1 MFIQQRATPR
11 QPVVHLVP
19 AVVFHGERQLAG
31 RIADISEGGARFVLE
46 GDEPLRLPETLAIGA
61 HVTLV
66 VKSDNE
72 ALECEVRNIG
82 DAELGLSFFDRVCR
96 VRRREL
102 IARITN

>member
-11 QPVVHLVP
+11 QAIVHEVD
-19 AVVFHGERQLAG
+19 AVVFYGERQIVG
-31 RIADISEGGARFVLE
+31 RIADISEGGVRFVFEGAEFSSLPAALE
-46 GDEPLRLPETLAIGA
+46 IGA

-66 VKSDNE
+66 VKADHE

-82 DAELGLSFFDRVCR
+82 ENDLGLRFFDRVCR

-102 IARITN
+102 IAQIAN

>member
-11 QPVVHLVP
+11 QPVVHEVD
-19 AVVFHGERQLAG
+19 AVLFHGDHQLAG
-31 RIADISEGGARFVLE
+31 RLADISEGGVRFLLDDPCLLPKILE
-46 GDEPLRLPETLAIGA
+46 IGA

-72 ALECEVRNIG
+72 ALECELRNIG
-82 DAELGLSFFDRVCR
+82 ENDLGLRFFDRVCR